1 MGIKQHNLQAPPG
14 ARRSRKRA
22 GRGDGGSRGTYAGRG
37 VKGQKSRSGSGPR
50 TGMEGW
56 QLPWIKGMPKKR
68 GFTPPFPR
76 TYALVNLKRLE
87 ERFQANDE
95 VTPERLVQVGL
106 LRDAD
111 LYVKVLGDGQVTKPL
126 TVSAHRFSAGAR
138 EKLLAAG
145 GTLQDLP
152 DSRRRGKKRSA

>member
-1 MGIKQHNLQAPPG
+1 MGIKQHNLQAPRG
-14 ARRSRKRA
+14 ARRARRRV
-22 GRGDGGSRGTYAGRG
+22 GRGDAGARGSYAGRG

-68 GFTPPFPR
+68 GFTSPFPR

-111 LYVKVLGDGQVTKPL
+111 LHVKVLGDGQVTKAL

-152 DSRRRGKKRSA
+152 ESRRRGKRRV

>member
-1 MGIKQHNLQAPPG
+1 MGIKQHNLQAPRG
-14 ARRSRKRA
+14 ARRPRRRA
-22 GRGDGGSRGTYAGRG
+22 GRGDAGSRGSYAGRG

-111 LYVKVLGDGQVTKPL
+111 LPVKVLGDGQVTKAL
-126 TVSAHRFSAGAR
+126 NVSAHRFSAGAR

-145 GTLQDLP
+145 GKLEDLP
-152 DSRRRGKKRSA
+152 DSRRRGKRRA

>member
-1 MGIKQHNLQAPPG
+1 MGIKQHNLQPPPG

-68 GFTPPFPR
+68 GFRPPFPR
-76 TYALVNLKRLE
+76 NYALVNLKRLE

-95 VTPERLVQVGL
+95 VTPETMVQAGL
-106 LRDAD
+106 LRSAD
-111 LYVKVLGDGQVTKPL
+111 LYVKVLGDGEVTKAL

-152 DSRRRGKKRSA
+152 EARRQRKRRA

>member
-14 ARRSRKRA
+14 ARRARKRA
-22 GRGDGGSRGTYAGRG
+22 GRGDAGSRGSYSGRG

-68 GFTPPFPR
+68 GFRHPFPR

-87 ERFQANDE
+87 ERFQADDE
-95 VTPERLVQVGL
+95 VTPERLAQAGL
-106 LRDAD
+106 IRDAA
-111 LYVKVLGDGQVTKPL
+111 LPVKVLGDGQVTKAL

-152 DSRRRGKKRSA
+152 EARRGKKRSA

>member
-1 MGIKQHNLQAPPG
+1 MGIKQHNLQAPAG
-14 ARRSRKRA
+14 ARRARKRA
-22 GRGDGGSRGTYAGRG
+22 GRGDGGSRGSYAGRG

-68 GFTPPFPR
+68 GFRPPFPR
-76 TYALVNLKRLE
+76 NYALVNLKRLE
-87 ERFQANDE
+87 ERFEANDD

-111 LYVKVLGDGQVTKPL
+111 LPVKVLGDGEVTKAL
-126 TVSAHRFSAGAR
+126 NVSAHRFSAEAR

-145 GTLQDLP
+145 GKLEDLHDP
-152 DSRRRGKKRSA
+152 RRRGKRRA